1 MDNSY
6 AALNALPLLPPLSD
20 AEVSA
25 GALAGEGWQEARAR
39 LEKKRYAVA
48 DAPCSMCGYPIYH
61 YAHETPLAICYKC
74 NTELLQELENFSD
87 S

>member
-1 MDNSY
+1 MANSY
-6 AALNALPLLPPLSD
+6 TALNALPLLPPLSD

-39 LEKKRYAVA
+39 LERKRYAVA
-48 DAPCSMCGYPIYH
+48 DVPCSMCGYPIYH
-61 YAHETPLAICYKC
+61 YAHEKPLAICYKC
-74 NTELLQELENFSD
+74 NTELLHELENLSD

>member
-1 MDNSY
+1 MENSY

-39 LEKKRYAVA
+39 LDRKRYAVA
-48 DAPCSMCGYPIYH
+48 DAPCSMCGGPIYH
-61 YAHETPLAICYKC
+61 YAHEAPLAICQKC
-74 NTELLQELENFSD
+74 NSELLHELEDLSNS
-87 S
+87 